1 MTETIQEARD
11 ERVFDAPRLLVW
23 GLLADTNRF
32 DRAYGLKPAAY
43 EWRDR
48 EGRRE
53 RVGRARELG
62 FDLVWV
68 EPPYQW
74 VEGVSVHGERLFE
87 SGPIDRG
94 GFRLELDDVE
104 SGTRVRAAAY
114 MAASRAWG
122 RTVSTALR
130 GRQKRALRRF
140 LDAIDE
146 VLAQPRTES
155 LRVADEPAVAWSRRV
170 LQGARYQA
178 VTAGP
183 RTPVDPV
190 EFAARAERM
199 RASPVDG
206 KTTSLLLTYLR
217 DRPDEDVAQLRPFE
231 LARTWGC
238 ERRDALR
245 GFLHATRAGL
255 VDLQWRINCPVC
267 RVAAGG
273 VGTLSDMTTRSHCDA
288 CNLDYDTDLAAHVE
302 AAFRCNTGVRRVETP
317 VYCASSP
324 AFLPHVIVQ
333 RTVAPGETLS
343 LRAPLAAELHVRTL
357 QGHVTADV
365 SCERA
370 PASLEIHIGD
380 HAIRANAS
388 GDSEDETG
396 EISVTSSAPGPVTL
410 LLERAGW
417 SADVVLG
424 TVLLSFP
431 EFTDLFATEAPA
443 TGADLRVG
451 ELAVLFTDLTGST
464 ALYERVGDA
473 RAFAMVHEHFRLM
486 TQCIARH
493 GGAVVKTMGDA
504 VMATFSGAPDAV
516 RAALDMVD
524 ANEAQHAE
532 QALSLKVGV
541 HVGPCL
547 MVRAN
552 DRLDYFGSTVNVA
565 ARLQG
570 QARAGQLVLAQ
581 STADH
586 PGVRAVLDGYRL
598 AAFEASLKGVEE
610 RQSLVAVEVAAHV
623 RAGQAGIKET
633 D

>member
-1 MTETIQEARD
+1 MYMEQRAAEDEMIETMQEARE

-43 EWRDR
+43 AWRER
-48 EGRRE
+48 GGRRE
-53 RVGRARELG
+53 RVGKARELG

-74 VEGVSVHGERLFE
+74 VEGASVHGERLFE

-94 GFRLELDDVE
+94 GFRVEIDDVE
-104 SGTRVRAAAY
+104 GGTRVRATAY
-114 MAASRAWG
+114 MAASRLWG
-122 RTVSTALR
+122 RAVSAVLG

-140 LDAIDE
+140 LDAVED
-146 VLAQPRTES
+146 VLSQARGAAPRS
-155 LRVADEPAVAWSRRV
+155 ADEPAVAWSRRV
-170 LQGARYQA
+170 LDGARYQQT
-178 VTAGP
+178 TAGP

-190 EFAARAERM
+190 EFEARAERM

-206 KTTSLLLTYLR
+206 KTTSLLLAYLR
-217 DRPDEDVAQLRPFE
+217 DRPDEEVAQLRPFE
-231 LARTWGC
+231 LARTWGSD
-238 ERRDALR
+238 RREALR
-245 GFLHATRAGL
+245 GCLHATRAGL
-255 VDLQWRINCPVC
+255 LDLQWRINCPVC
-267 RVAAGG
+267 RVAAVG
-273 VGTLSDMTTRSHCDA
+273 VGGLSDMTTRSHCDA
-288 CNLDYDTDLAAHVE
+288 CNLDYEVDLAAHVE
-302 AAFRCNTGVRRVETP
+302 AAFHCNTAVRRVETP

-343 LRAPLAAELHVRTL
+343 LRAPLAADLHVRTL
-357 QGHVTADV
+357 QGHATADV
-365 SCERA
+365 SRLRA
-370 PASLEIHIGD
+370 PASLEIHVDD
-380 HAIRANAS
+380 HTVRATAS
-388 GDSEDETG
+388 GDSEDPTG
-396 EISVTSSAPGPVTL
+396 EILVTSSAPGPVTL
-410 LLERAGW
+410 LVERAGW

-431 EFTDLFATEAPA
+431 EFLDLFATEAPA
-443 TGADLRVG
+443 TGVDLRVG
-451 ELAVLFTDLTGST
+451 EIAVLFTDLTGST

-486 TQCIARH
+486 TQCVARH

-504 VMATFSGAPDAV
+504 VMATFSNAPDAV
-516 RAALDMVD
+516 RAALDMVGD
-524 ANEAQHAE
+524 NAKHVE
-532 QALSLKVGV
+532 QALSPKVGV

-570 QARAGQLVLAQ
+570 QARAGQVVLAQ
-581 STADH
+581 STVDH
-586 PGVRAVLDGYRL
+586 PGVSEVLQVYRL
-598 AAFEASLKGVEE
+598 ATFDASLKGIGEHQ
-610 RQSLVAVEVAAHV
+610 RLVAVDVA
-623 RAGQAGIKET
+623 QPM
-633 D
+633 